1 MTAERSSRRT
11 RSTVTVCAAVVITT
25 LALATILATGC
36 GSGSGGTATPATS
49 GGPPS
54 GNLTLFA
61 YEDGFIPQYIAGF
74 KKQYPNVHLRTS
86 AYDSGDAAIA
96 KLRAGFRAD
105 VINLCVEE
113 DAEMAVRLGLVQP
126 LDVSRIKNWDHMFPV
141 FHKLPGVTMPDG
153 KHYMVPVDAGVTG
166 ILYDTT
172 KVSPAPTSFKDL
184 FDPKYKGQVAMI
196 DYPVTAIQVGA
207 LALGYTDPIHLTDDQ
222 LNNVKN
228 LFLTAKRN
236 GQFRT
241 FFSNDSEIVSL
252 FHTGEVSIALGY
264 PGNAIDSVKEGDPVK
279 FATAS
284 EGQIVWTCGYG
295 ISTSCKNLDA
305 AYALINYYLSPQAE
319 AFEATRWNYYIT
331 NQEALKLLPPDQV
344 KRVGVVKDWTNI
356 LPAAPPTEGYDKWI
370 RVWQEVKRG

>member
-1 MTAERSSRRT
+1 MTAERNSRRT
-11 RSTVTVCAAVVITT
+11 RSTVAVCAAVVVTI
-25 LALATILATGC
+25 LALAAVLATGC
-36 GSGSGGTATPATS
+36 GSGSGGPSTTAAS
-49 GGPPS
+49 SGPPG

-74 KKQYPNVHLRTS
+74 KKQYPNVNLRTS

-113 DAEMAVRLGLVQP
+113 DAEIAVKLGLVQP
-126 LDVSRIKNWDHMFPV
+126 LDVSRIPNWDRMFPV
-141 FHKLPGVTMPDG
+141 FHKLPGVTEPDG

-166 ILYDTT
+166 ILYNTT

-207 LALGYTDPIHLTDDQ
+207 LALGYSDPLHLTDEQ
-222 LNNVKN
+222 LAAVEN
-228 LFLTAKRN
+228 LYLTAKRN

-252 FHTGEVSIALGY
+252 LHTGEVSIALGY
-264 PGNAIDSVKEGDPVK
+264 PGNALDSQKEGDPVQ

-319 AFEATRWNYYIT
+319 AFEAGHWNYLIT
-331 NQEALKLLPPDQV
+331 NQDAMKLLPPAQV
-344 KRVGVVKDWTNI
+344 KRVGVVKDWGNI
-356 LPAAPPTEGYDKWI
+356 LPAAPPAEGYDKWI